1 MSSKD
6 FIALFLGIAFFVG
19 AVAFFML
26 VIGMIGCEDDGCTQE
41 DTRCEKNVLQ
51 VCNADNNWDAWMDC
65 GELENEDGTMDW
77 VCCELDE
84 GAECVRQN
92 ECVQ

>member
-65 GELENEDGTMDW
+65 GELEPGQWT
-77 VCCELDE
+77 CCEVDGE
-84 GAECVRQN
+84 AECLPLD